1 MSKSLEQIYLELDN
15 IDRFIVELL
24 SILYE
29 ETSRTQALE
38 FLNRARKEGGI
49 APLATEQFNDRV
61 RKLTNANLL
70 LMGHGYTLVCP
81 PEIRE
86 IVARHASR
94 RGTFDSI
101 AKSIHAAY
109 SSRDFG
115 FYFHSKRELR
125 IAVYQKDLDTIQKIL
140 TSPRLPPN
148 MGPLLKSILLSVFNN
163 PFDLEWFEEFPKI
176 LQLQAIHAIMEYS
189 SWECEPAQDAF
200 DILQQWFEEEIFQQG
215 ARKLQPGSNEET
227 LYLMYIE
234 QLWLRGQIQE
244 ATEGLAILGKK
255 VSPTSP
261 YHLALLGTIA
271 FLGNRVEDSLNYYRQ
286 ALSVAGK
293 SQQVKIQWFLSYPCT
308 LIYFFAALKDGRSQ
322 TLKEAEKYGEMLS
335 LATCWFSSVMVPLLN
350 LLAQRQGS
358 HLDSKQLALFI
369 NYRCEYQGVLALL
382 EVYCLYWLNIPGFG
396 AQLSPHL
403 KQCFAVAFRA
413 DYHWIALEMAELL
426 TRLDN
431 KSDVQEM
438 IASVR
443 DPNCVS
449 LVDTLQ
455 HKETWELSLNALME
469 LVGGGST
476 PSKTTESRIIWRI
489 EVRSSTR
496 WMIAPFEQKLSS
508 RGWTVGKPIALKR
521 LTGSSMDSTLPFT
534 EQDRKVCQCITVERE
549 ITSRYGSGKN
559 VYRFSPDAIVAL
571 VGHSHVY
578 WETSPN
584 VRVEIVQ
591 GEPELTVKQVGE
603 YNLHL
608 QLVPN
613 LVEVDK
619 YLVVKETP
627 TRLKVIE
634 FKESYQRIASLL
646 GPKNCLVVPLA
657 AKEKV
662 LATIASLSTLVTVQ
676 SDIGGG
682 AAAEEVPANPQP
694 RLHLI
699 PAGEG
704 LQVSMLVHPFAE
716 GGAYYAPGK
725 GGATVI
731 AEVEGKRLQAQRD
744 LKEEKKRAK
753 TITTACSVL
762 QQYKPQ
768 GGEWHIEQAEDCL
781 ELLLELQALGDAVP
795 IEWPQGEKFRLS
807 RPLSF
812 ADFKFQLRAQQDW
825 FAASGEVQISPDQVL
840 DLRQLMAL
848 LDTAP
853 GKFIKLSEGQFLAL
867 TDEFRKRIQTL
878 HRLTENT
885 AKGLRIHNLAAL
897 SLEDV
902 LADVDQLQVDKAW
915 TQNLKRIKAAQ
926 TIDPQVPDTLRA
938 SLRDYQVEG
947 YRWLARLAHW
957 GVGACLADDMG
968 LGKTIQVLTLIL
980 SRAQD
985 GPTLVLA
992 PTSVGMNWI
1001 SESDRFAPSLQVK
1014 TLLNG
1019 DRQKLLEEIGPQDL
1033 LVCSYGLLQQDD
1045 VAEKLAKVQWH
1056 TIVLDE
1062 AQAIKNHTTK
1072 RSQAAMALSGKFKI
1086 ITTGTPI
1093 ENHLGELWNL
1103 FRFINPG
1110 LLGSLESF
1118 NQRFGYPI
1126 ERDQDAG
1133 ARDALRR
1140 IIQPFILRRTKDQVL
1155 KELPSRTEITL
1166 QVELSAEEM
1175 AFYEA
1180 LRQESL
1186 EKLANT
1192 DATAGAKHLQ
1202 VLTEIMR
1209 LRRACCN
1216 PRLVHPELSL
1226 PSAKLEQFSEVLE
1239 ELLDS
1244 GHKALVFSQFVD
1256 HLTILRE
1263 YLDQKKVNYQYL
1275 DGSTPVKQRKQRV
1288 DAFQNGEG
1296 DVFLISL
1303 KAGGSGLN
1311 LTAADYVIHMDP
1323 WWNPAVEDQASD
1335 RAHRIGQQRPVTIYR
1350 LVAQG
1355 TIEEKIVSLHQSK
1368 RDLADSLLEGAD
1380 LSGKISTEELLAL
1393 LTQG

>member
-1 MSKSLEQIYLELDN
+1 MNQSFEQAYLKLDS
-15 IDRFIVELL
+15 IDRFIVELF

-29 ETSRTQALE
+29 DTPRTRA
-38 FLNRARKEGGI
+38 FDYINRARKQANME
-49 APLATEQFNDRV
+49 PLTIDQFNDRA
-61 RKLTNANLL
+61 RKLLNAQLLVSSGYNL
-70 LMGHGYTLVCP
+70 TCR

-86 IVARHASR
+86 FVARQTVKRGSLEAIANSLHSAYASV
-94 RGTFDSI
+94 
-101 AKSIHAAY
+101 
-109 SSRDFG
+109 DFS
-115 FYFHSKRELR
+115 FYFHSQRELR
-125 IAVYQKDLDTIQKIL
+125 LAVYQKDMKTIQEL
-140 TSPRLPPN
+140 LRSPAGSDL
-148 MGPLLKSILLSVFNN
+148 GLVFKSILRNVFNT
-163 PFDLEWFEEFPKI
+163 PFDLEWFEEFPKG
-176 LQLQAIHAIMEYS
+176 LQMPAIHAILEHS
-189 SWECEPAQDAF
+189 AWECEAAQEAF
-200 DILQQWFEEEIFQQG
+200 AILTEWFEQEILERG
-215 ARKLQPGSNEET
+215 TRRLRPNEEA
-227 LYLMYIE
+227 LYLMCIE

-244 ATEGLAILGKK
+244 AKEGLAILEKK
-255 VSPTSP
+255 VPPNSS
-261 YHLALLGTIA
+261 YYLALLGTIA
-271 FLGNRVEDSLNYYRQ
+271 FLENRGEESLSYYRQ
-286 ALSVAGK
+286 ALSAAGK
-293 SQQVKIQWFLSYPCT
+293 SQQAKLQWFSSFPCT
-308 LIYFFAALKDGRSQ
+308 LIYFFAALKDGRSPV
-322 TLKEAEKYGEMLS
+322 LKEAEKYAQLIYTS
-335 LATCWFSSVMVPLLN
+335 SCWLRDAMSPLLK
-350 LLAQRQGS
+350 LLAQRQGAA
-358 HLDSKQLALFI
+358 LDSQQLAPFI
-369 NYRCEYQGVLALL
+369 NYRSTVQGIPALL
-382 EVYCLYWLNIPGFG
+382 EMYCLYWLNIPGFG
-396 AQLSPHL
+396 AR
-403 KQCFAVAFRA
+403 FAPELRQDFTVAIQA
-413 DYHWIALEMAELL
+413 DYQWVALEVAELL
-426 TRLDN
+426 LRVDESVEN
-431 KSDVQEM
+431 KSNVQDM
-438 IASVR
+438 IESAR
-443 DPNCVS
+443 EPNFIS
-449 LVDTLQ
+449 LLQTLE
-455 HKETWELSLNALME
+455 HKEAWELSLKALME
-469 LVGGGST
+469 LGEGST
-476 PSKTTESRIIWRI
+476 SSKSAQSRIIWRI
-489 EVRSSTR
+489 EVQSSSR
-496 WMIAPFEQKLSS
+496 WTIAPFEQKLGS
-508 RGWTVGKPIALKR
+508 RGWTSGKPIALKR
-521 LTGSSMDSTLPFT
+521 LAGSGMDTSLPFT
-534 EQDRKVCQCITVERE
+534 DQDRRVCQCILMERE
-549 ITSRYGSGKN
+549 MASRYGSKS
-559 VYRFSPDAIVAL
+559 VYSLSPDAIVAL
-571 VGHSHVY
+571 VGHPQVY
-578 WETSPN
+578 WESTPSI
-584 VRVEIVQ
+584 RVEIVQ
-591 GEPELTVKQVGE
+591 GEPELTVKQVGKG
-603 YNLHL
+603 YLHL
-608 QLVPN
+608 QMVPN
-613 LVEVDK
+613 LSRADK

-634 FKESYQRIASLL
+634 VRENYQRIADLL
-646 GPKNCLVVPLA
+646 GAKNCLVVPVA

-662 LATIASLSTLVTVQ
+662 LAAIASLATLVTVQ

-682 AAAEEVPANPQP
+682 VAAEEVPADPKP

-699 PAGEG
+699 PYGEG
-704 LQVSMLVHPFAE
+704 LQVTMLVHPFAE
-716 GGAYYAPGK
+716 GGSYYSPGQ

-731 AEVEGKRLQAQRD
+731 AEVEGKRLQAQRN

-753 TITTACSVL
+753 TIAQTCEVL
-762 QQYKPQ
+762 QQYKPEDF
-768 GGEWHIEQAEDCL
+768 EWQIEDPEDCL
-781 ELLLELQALGDAVP
+781 ELLLQVQALGDEVQ

-812 ADFKFQLRAQQDW
+812 GDFKLQLRAQQDW

-848 LDTAP
+848 LDTAS

-885 AKGLRIHNLAAL
+885 SKGLRIHNLAAL

-902 LADVDQLQVDKAW
+902 LEEIDQLQVDKAW

-926 TIDPQVPDTLRA
+926 TIDPQVPDTLQA

-1001 SESDRFAPSLQVK
+1001 SESDRFAPSLNVK
-1014 TLLNG
+1014 TLLNS
-1019 DRQKLLEEIGPQDL
+1019 DRQKLLDELGPQDL

-1045 VAEKLAKVQWH
+1045 VAEKLAKVRWN

-1062 AQAIKNHTTK
+1062 AQAIKNAATK
-1072 RSQAAMALSGKFKI
+1072 RSQAAMALSGNFKI

-1126 ERDQDAG
+1126 ERDQDAV

-1140 IIQPFILRRTKDQVL
+1140 VIQPFMLRRTKDQVL

-1166 QVELSAEEM
+1166 QVQLSPEEL

-1202 VLTEIMR
+1202 VLAEIMR

-1216 PRLVHPELSL
+1216 PRLVRPELSL
-1226 PSAKLEQFSEVLE
+1226 PSAKLEQFDEVLE

-1263 YLDQKKVNYQYL
+1263 HLDSKKVTYRYL
-1275 DGSTPVKQRKQRV
+1275 DGSTPVKQRKQQV

-1355 TIEEKIVSLHQSK
+1355 TIEEKIVALHQSK

-1393 LTQG
+1393 LTEG

>member
-1 MSKSLEQIYLELDN
+1 MSKSLEQIYQELDN
-15 IDRFIVELL
+15 IDRFIIQLL

-29 ETSRTQALE
+29 DTPRSKVLE
-38 FLNRARKEGGI
+38 FVNRARQQSNIGSLTGD
-49 APLATEQFNDRV
+49 QFNDRV
-61 RKLTNANLL
+61 RKLMNCGLIPVGSGSNLAC
-70 LMGHGYTLVCP
+70 H
-81 PEIRE
+81 PEVRE
-86 IVARHASR
+86 TVARHAAR
-94 RGTFDSI
+94 MGTLGVI
-101 AKSIHAAY
+101 ANSIHSAY
-109 SSRDFG
+109 PSYEFSL
-115 FYFHSKRELR
+115 YFHSKRELR
-125 IAVYQKDLDTIQKIL
+125 LAIYQKDVETIQQML
-140 TSPRLPPN
+140 TNPRLPN
-148 MGPLLKSILLSVFNN
+148 FGPLFKSLLILIFNK
-163 PFDLEWFEEFPKI
+163 PFDLEWFEEFPQT
-176 LQLQAIHAIMEYS
+176 LQINAIQAILEESA
-189 SWECEPAQDAF
+189 WECTVAQEAF
-200 DILQQWFEEEIFQQG
+200 EILKQWFEQG
-215 ARKLQPGSNEET
+215 TLLVGTRKMEPGSPVEMIQF
-227 LYLMYIE
+227 MYVE
-234 QLWLRGQIQE
+234 QLWLRGQLQE
-244 ATEGLAILGKK
+244 ATQQLTTL
-255 VSPTSP
+255 SNNLRHTSD
-261 YHLALLGTIA
+261 YELALLGTIA
-271 FLGNRVEDSLNYYRQ
+271 FLGNRLEESLIHYRR
-286 ALSVAGK
+286 ALSMAK
-293 SQQVKIQWFLSYPCT
+293 SQKAKVQWFLSYPCT
-308 LIYFFAALKDGRSQ
+308 LIYFFAALKDGRGVILQ
-322 TLKEAEKYGEMLS
+322 EAKKYAEMLYQ
-335 LATCWFSSVMVPLLN
+335 SSGWLSNAMPPLLKV
-350 LLAQRQGS
+350 LAQRQGTPI
-358 HLDSKQLALFI
+358 DSKELEPFI
-369 NYRCEYQGVLALL
+369 NYRFEYQNVPALL
-382 EVYCLYWLNIPGFG
+382 EVYCLYWLNIPGFLPRL
-396 AQLSPHL
+396 LSHL
-403 KQCFAVAFRA
+403 KPYFAAAFRA

-426 TRLDN
+426 TRLDH
-431 KSDVQEM
+431 KSDVQE
-438 IASVR
+438 IVESVR
-443 DPNCVS
+443 EPNC
-449 LVDTLQ
+449 LPLLQTLEQ
-455 HKETWELSLNALME
+455 KEAWELSLNALSE
-469 LVGGGST
+469 LAGSGST
-476 PSKTTESRIIWRI
+476 STKTAESRIVWRI
-489 EVRSSTR
+489 EVKSSSR
-496 WMIAPFEQKLSS
+496 WTIAPFEQKWGS
-508 RGWTVGKPIALKR
+508 RGWTVGKPIVLKR
-521 LTGSSMDSTLPFT
+521 LTGSGIDETLPFT
-534 EQDRKVCQCITVERE
+534 DQDRKICQCIMVERNSG
-549 ITSRYGSGKN
+549 SRYGSGKT
-559 VYRFSPDAIVAL
+559 VYSFGPETIVAL
-571 VGHSHVY
+571 VGHPHVY
-578 WETSPN
+578 WESSPTI
-584 VRVEIVQ
+584 RVEIVK
-591 GEPELTVKQVGE
+591 GEPELTVKQAGE
-603 YNLHL
+603 HYLHL

-613 LVEVDK
+613 LTQADK

-634 FKESYQRIASLL
+634 VKESYQRIAALL
-646 GPKNCLVVPLA
+646 GPKNCLAVPLA

-662 LATIASLSTLVTVQ
+662 LTTIASLSTLVTVQ

-682 AAAEEVPANPQP
+682 VAAEEVPADPKP

-704 LQVSMLVHPFAE
+704 LRVSMLVHPFAE
-716 GGAYYAPGK
+716 GGAYYEPGK

-744 LKEEKKRAK
+744 LKDEKKRAK
-753 TITTACSVL
+753 AVMSTCPVL

-768 GGEWHIEQAEDCL
+768 GGEWHIEIPEDCL
-781 ELLLELQALGDAVP
+781 ELLLQLQTLGDEVQ
-795 IEWPQGEKFRLS
+795 IEWPQGEKFRVS
-807 RPLSF
+807 RLLSF
-812 ADFKFQLRAQQDW
+812 ADFKVQLRAQQDW

-853 GKFIKLSEGQFLAL
+853 GKFIPLSDGQFLAL
-867 TDEFRKRIQTL
+867 TDEFRKRIETL

-885 AKGLRIHNLAAL
+885 SKGLRIHNLAAL
-897 SLEDV
+897 GVEDL
-902 LADVDQLQVDKAW
+902 LAEVDQLEVDRTW

-926 TIDPQVPDTLRA
+926 TFDPPVPQTLQA
-938 SLRDYQVEG
+938 TLRDYQVDG
-947 YRWLARLAHW
+947 FRWLARLAQW

-968 LGKTIQVLTLIL
+968 LGKTVQVLTLIL

-1001 SESDRFAPSLQVK
+1001 SESDRFAPSLNVK

-1019 DRQKLLEEIGPQDL
+1019 DRQKLLEEMGPQDL
-1033 LVCSYGLLQQDD
+1033 LVCSYGLLQQDE
-1045 VAEKLAKVQWH
+1045 VAEKLAQVQWH

-1062 AQAIKNHTTK
+1062 AQAIKNAATK
-1072 RSQAAMALSGKFKI
+1072 RSQAAMALSGNFKI

-1140 IIQPFILRRTKDQVL
+1140 LIQPFLLRRTKDQVL

-1166 QVELSAEEM
+1166 QVELSTEEM

-1192 DATAGAKHLQ
+1192 NATAGAKHLQ
-1202 VLTEIMR
+1202 VLAEIMR

-1216 PRLVHPELSL
+1216 PRLVRPELAL
-1226 PSAKLEQFSEVLE
+1226 PSAKLEQFGEVLE
-1239 ELLDS
+1239 ELLES

-1263 YLDQKKVNYQYL
+1263 YLESQKVTYQYL

-1335 RAHRIGQQRPVTIYR
+1335 RAHRMGQHRPVTIYR

-1355 TIEEKIVSLHQSK
+1355 TIEEKIVDLHQSK

-1380 LSGKISTEELLAL
+1380 VSGKISTEELLAL
-1393 LTQG
+1393 LSQR